1 MGNTDT
7 REELLHIALELF
19 ATKGYHAAKISDIV
33 KQAGVAQGTFTGTS
47 KAKKKSPRKS

>member
-33 KQAGVAQGTFTGTS
+33 KQAGVAQGTFYWHF
-47 KAKKKSPRKS
+47 KSRVSR